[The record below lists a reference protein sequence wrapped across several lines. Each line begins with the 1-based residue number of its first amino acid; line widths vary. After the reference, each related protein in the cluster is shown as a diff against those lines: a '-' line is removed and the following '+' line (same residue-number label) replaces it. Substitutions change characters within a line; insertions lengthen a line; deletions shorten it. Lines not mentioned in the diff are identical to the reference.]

1 MRGIILAGG
10 AGSRLHPATKAI
22 SKQLLPI
29 YDKPM
34 VYYPL
39 SVLLLAGIREVLL
52 ISTPHDLPLFERLL
66 GDGRGFGIS
75 LSYAEQATPGGLAEA
90 FLIGRSF
97 LDGEPACL
105 VLGDNIFHGHQLSAT
120 LQAEVAALGPSGPP
134 ERGEPGPSGPP
145 ERGEPGPSGPAA
157 QQELGLATGARHGC
171 TLFGY
176 TVADPQ
182 RYGVAEVDD
191 EGRILGIEE
200 KPAVPRSR
208 LAVTGVYMYDG
219 SVCDRAVA
227 LRPSPRG
234 ELEITDL
241 NLSYVAEGAARMVG
255 LGRGMAWLDTGTHD
269 SLLDAATYVQV
280 LEQRQGELIACLE
293 EIAFRQGW
301 LGAEELAV
309 LAAEMGRSHY
319 GDHLRRLAA
328 GAAPVA

>member
-1 MRGIILAGG
+1 MRGIVLAGG
-10 AGSRLHPATKAI
+10 AGTRLHPATKAV
-22 SKQLLPI
+22 SKQLLPV

-66 GDGRGFGIS
+66 GDGADFGIS
-75 LSYAEQATPGGLAEA
+75 LSYASQAEPRGLAEA
-90 FLIGRSF
+90 FLIGRDF
-97 LDGEPACL
+97 LAEGPGCL

-120 LQAEVAALGPSGPP
+120 LQAEAAALQ
-134 ERGEPGPSGPP
+134 EPTCG
-145 ERGEPGPSGPAA
+145 
-157 QQELGLATGARHGC
+157 HGC

-182 RYGVAEVDD
+182 RYGVAEVDGD
-191 EGRILGIEE
+191 GRILTIEE
-200 KPAVPRSR
+200 KPASPRSR

-219 SVCDRAVA
+219 TVCDRAA
-227 LRPSPRG
+227 GLSPSVRG

-241 NLSYVAEGAARMVG
+241 NLTYVAEGAARLVG

-269 SLLDAATYVQV
+269 SLLEAATYVQV
-280 LEQRQGELIACLE
+280 LEHRQGEQIACLE

-301 LGAEELAV
+301 LGAEELAR
-309 LAAEMGRSHY
+309 LAAAMGRSRY
-319 GDHLRRLAA
+319 GDHLRRLAGSSTPQEHPEGSA
-328 GAAPVA
+328 PPVA

>member
-1 MRGIILAGG
+1 MRGVILAGG
-10 AGSRLHPATKAI
+10 SGSRLHPATKAV
-22 SKQLLPI
+22 SKQLLAV

-39 SVLLLAGIREVLL
+39 SVLMLAGIREVLV

-66 GDGRGFGIS
+66 GDGSSFGIS
-75 LSYAEQATPGGLAEA
+75 LSYAEQAAPLGLAEA

-97 LDGEPACL
+97 LGGEPACL

-120 LQAEVAALGPSGPP
+120 LQAEVAALD
-134 ERGEPGPSGPP
+134 
-145 ERGEPGPSGPAA
+145 PAA
-157 QQELGLATGARHGC
+157 EAGHGC

-182 RYGVAEVDD
+182 RYGVAEVDGA
-191 EGRILGIEE
+191 GRILTIEE
-200 KPAVPRSR
+200 KPLAPRSR

-219 SVCDRAVA
+219 SVCERAGS
-227 LRPSPRG
+227 LKPSLRG

-241 NLSYVAEGAARMVG
+241 NLTYVAEGAARLVG

-301 LGAEELAV
+301 LGVDELGR
-309 LAAEMGRSHY
+309 LAAAMGRSNY

-328 GAAPVA
+328 DAAPVA